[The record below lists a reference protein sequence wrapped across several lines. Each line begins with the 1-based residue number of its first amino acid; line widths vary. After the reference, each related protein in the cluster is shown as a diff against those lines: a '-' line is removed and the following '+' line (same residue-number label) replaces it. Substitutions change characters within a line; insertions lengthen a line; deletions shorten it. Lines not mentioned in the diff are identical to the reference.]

1 MLRKIPY
8 LLYQPYKWLVFLPL
22 AFLLTLLFG
31 VFAVVFSVLINQKT
45 GSHIGGAIWSRVLC
59 FLTPVSV
66 KVFGKENIDP
76 GQSYIITP
84 NHQSMYDI
92 FVLYGW
98 IGIDIRWMMK
108 KELRKVPGVGFGSE
122 KVGHIFLDRSNQ
134 RAALKSLSE
143 AKQKLQGGTSV
154 VIFPEGTRG
163 NGQELQAFK
172 RGAFKLAIDL
182 QLPILP
188 VTISGTQKIL
198 GAKAR
203 FDIFPGRAVIH
214 IHPPIQIAAYSEKNI
229 QELMEHTRERLAKK
243 PEDFA
248 LV

>member
-1 MLRKIPY
+1 MFRTIFY
-8 LLYQPYKWLVFLPL
+8 FLYQPYKWLVFLPL

-31 VFAVVFSVLINQKT
+31 VLAVVFSLSINQKT
-45 GSHIGGAIWSRVLC
+45 GSFIGGAIWSRVLC
-59 FLTPVSV
+59 FLTPVTV
-66 KVFGKENIDP
+66 KVLGKENIDP

-108 KELRKVPGVGFGSE
+108 KELRRVPGVGFGSE

-134 RAALKSLSE
+134 RAALQSLSE

-163 NGQELQAFK
+163 NGQDLLAFK

-188 VTISGTQKIL
+188 VSIIGTNKIL
-198 GAKAR
+198 GAKAK
-203 FDIFPGRAVIH
+203 FDIFPGRAVIQ
-214 IHPPIQIAAYSEKNI
+214 IHPPVDIAPYSDKNI
-229 QELMEHTRERLAKK
+229 QILMNLVQQTLAKQSK
-243 PEDFA
+243 DTA
-248 LV
+248 RD